1 MRLIQPSQIMRFS
14 TTPTNDIKVTFKI
27 IDESDVEYSVEA
39 DIGQNMM

>member
-1 MRLIQPSQIMRFS
+1 MQPSQMMKFS
-14 TTPTNDIKVTFKI
+14 TTANDRITFKI